1 VSLGPTLVMTARSGI
16 ESSPPTAT
24 FYRMNKAAALTGR
37 DAQHKAQAESH
48 LAEAQRVLKELA
60 AERRR
65 HERRNAPRPNLVA
78 EVKAILQ
85 GA

>member
-1 VSLGPTLVMTARSGI
+1 MRSGI
-16 ESSPPTAT
+16 EPSPADDTVEH
-24 FYRMNKAAALTGR
+24 MNKAAALTDR

-65 HERRNAPRPNLVA
+65 HERRNASRPNIVA